1 MTGSSAALA
10 GLLGAGAGLG
20 LVLVLVGLRRQAAA
34 PADPRWRQAA
44 ARVRAQAT
52 APRIGGTLAAA
63 AAAAVITRWPA
74 GTILAGLA
82 AWFLPPALGPDRAGE
97 AAVRRIEGIASWT
110 EQLRDT
116 LAAAAGLEQAILA
129 TAPIA
134 PAAVADQVTALA
146 ARIHQGQRL
155 PGALR
160 EFAAAAADPAA
171 DLVTA
176 ALLLAAEQQA
186 RDLGQL
192 LSSLADSARQHAAMR
207 LRVAAARAR
216 VRTASRIIIAVTVAL
231 TAGLLAWSR
240 VFLAPYDSAAG
251 QLVLLAVGGL
261 FAAAFWWLHK
271 IAVFGET
278 PRILTGLDALPA
290 PDLQESRR

>member
-1 MTGSSAALA
+1 VTGGMVALA
-10 GLLGAGAGLG
+10 GLLGACAGLG
-20 LVLVLVGLRRQAAA
+20 LILAVSGLRRR
-34 PADPRWRQAA
+34 PAVPAGPGRWPGVL
-44 ARVRAQAT
+44 ARVREQAT
-52 APRIGGTLAAA
+52 MPRAGGALAAA
-63 AAAAVITRWPA
+63 AATAAVTRWPA
-74 GTILAGLA
+74 GTVLAGVA
-82 AWFLPPALGPDRAGE
+82 AWFLPRVLGPDRE
-97 AAVRRIEGIASWT
+97 SERSVRRIEGIASWT

-134 PAAVADQVTALA
+134 PETIREQVASLA
-146 ARIHQGQRL
+146 AGIHQGQRL
-155 PGALR
+155 PDALR
-160 EFAAAAADPAA
+160 AFAAEAADPAA
-171 DLVTA
+171 DLVVA

-216 VRTASRIIIAVTVAL
+216 VRTATRIIIAVTVAL

-240 VFLAPYDSAAG
+240 AFLSPYGSTAG

-261 FAAAFWWLHK
+261 FAAAFWWLNK
-271 IAVFGET
+271 IASFGQE
-278 PRILTGLDALPA
+278 PRILVGHGGPPGTAEAGP
-290 PDLQESRR
+290 

>member
-1 MTGSSAALA
+1 VSGGSVALA
-10 GLLGAGAGLG
+10 GLLGAGTGLG
-20 LVLVLVGLRRQAAA
+20 LVLAFCGLRRRPAA
-34 PADPRWRQAA
+34 PAAPRWRQAL
-44 ARVRAQAT
+44 ARARAQAT
-52 APRIGGTLAAA
+52 MPRVTGTLVAA

-74 GTILAGLA
+74 CTFLAGLA
-82 AWFLPPALGPDRAGE
+82 AWFLPRALGPDRAGE
-97 AAVRRIEGIASWT
+97 RAVRQIEAIASWT

-134 PAAVADQVTALA
+134 PGPVREQVTALA

-155 PGALR
+155 PEGLR
-160 EFAAAAADPAA
+160 AFAAEAADPVA

-192 LSSLADSARQHAAMR
+192 LSSLADSARAHAAMR

-231 TAGLLAWSR
+231 TAGLLTWSHA
-240 VFLAPYDSAAG
+240 FLAPYDSPAG
-251 QLVLLAVGGL
+251 QLVLLAVGGC

-271 IAVFGET
+271 IAGFGDN
-278 PRILTGLDALPA
+278 PRILTGLAALPGA
-290 PDLQESRR
+290 DLPEAGR